1 MPDPGCQP
9 HWIEMEQA
17 AQGGQNLV
25 RCSTKD
31 GGDVN
36 DDDDDDDGNTD
47 DDDDDDNAYVCLWSP
62 VEVNF
67 TYSYNDS

>member
-1 MPDPGCQP
+1 
-9 HWIEMEQA
+9 
-17 AQGGQNLV
+17 V